1 MFKWLRV
8 QATEARG
15 AVACQ
20 CGWVQKVQLEL
31 EGCLHVVQAVIQVTV
46 A

>member
-15 AVACQ
+15 TVACQ
-20 CGWVQKVQLEL
+20 CGWVQKVQL